1 MTSYNSTSA
10 LTEEILA
17 KKNQE
22 QQSGEKKIGLKNGL
36 KSSLGEGE
44 VVVWRRA
51 NVSVSDIVALFSS
64 LESSRKQ
71 LDDVNNDD
79 SSCNSDNTD
88 GDYQIRLVFVNLIL

>member
-22 QQSGEKKIGLKNGL
+22 GDKKIDLKNGL
-36 KSSLGEGE
+36 TSSVEEGE

-51 NVSVSDIVALFSS
+51 NVAVSDIVALFSS
-64 LESSRKQ
+64 PESSRKQ
-71 LDDVNNDD
+71 LDDMNDDD
-79 SSCNSDNTD
+79 SSSNSDNTD
-88 GDYQIRLVFVNLIL
+88 GDYQIRLVFVNLNLWV